1 MNSRLDEFRGFVNRH
16 PKLRDEVRNGSRTWQ
31 SIYEEWVLYGED
43 NPDWRAYQAT
53 NQSNNNIN
61 LESIR
66 NIVGALQKL
75 NPDSIYQTLNTAQNF
90 FRFCRVSAA
99 RAGRLHILDHPMTN
113 GGIRCATK

>member
-75 NPDSIYQTLNTAQNF
+75 NPDSIYQTLNTAQKF
-90 FRFCRVSAA
+90 
-99 RAGRLHILDHPMTN
+99 LQILQSF
-113 GGIRCATK
+113 GGKSRPTPYIRSPYDEWWD